1 MLQQGFS
8 ADSAD
13 YDGRTALMLA
23 AAKGHADV
31 AVALISA
38 GADVMLRDNLK
49 RKPLLEACVYG
60 HSEIIE
66 LLTRQGATC
75 AQLQYLSS
83 KTSLTASMRDLNAD
97 ARMWPWPW
105 LQNAAAGC
113 TAAAGSAL

>member
-1 MLQQGFS
+1 MLVLGSGPQMYGKSWALQTQRGYGAHNDWAAQMLQQGFS

-38 GADVMLRDNLK
+38 GADVLLRDNLK

-75 AQLQYLSS
+75 A
-83 KTSLTASMRDLNAD
+83 
-97 ARMWPWPW
+97 
-105 LQNAAAGC
+105 
-113 TAAAGSAL
+113 